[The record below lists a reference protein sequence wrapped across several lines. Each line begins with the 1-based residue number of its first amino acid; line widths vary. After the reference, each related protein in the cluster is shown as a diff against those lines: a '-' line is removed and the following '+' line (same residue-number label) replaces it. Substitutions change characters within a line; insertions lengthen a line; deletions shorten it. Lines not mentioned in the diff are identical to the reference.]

1 MRKILLPLVAAIA
14 ILMLPCSAALA
25 QSPSPTAP
33 AVNLTWTAGSPAWT
47 ACSTTVTAACS
58 WYYLVIDATVP
69 SAPVTLTPANTLA
82 VTATSYTTP
91 PYTNNAFGTRLY
103 NLVLV
108 YKDVT
113 GATQMDVAATC
124 GTTNTAPPCAVTGIP
139 VVPPP
144 SPTGLKGTAVTQ

>member
-1 MRKILLPLVAAIA
+1 MRKFVLGLIAMLTMSLAAV
-14 ILMLPCSAALA
+14 A

-33 AVNLTWTAGSPAWT
+33 AVGLTWTAGSPAWT
-47 ACSTTVTAACS
+47 ACSTTVTTACS
-58 WYYLVIDATVP
+58 WYYLVIDETVP
-69 SAPVTLTPANTLA
+69 SAPVTLTPVNTLA

-91 PYTNNAFGTRLY
+91 PYTNNAFATRLF

-113 GATQMDVAATC
+113 GATQMGAAATC
-124 GTTNTAPPCAVTGIP
+124 GTTNTAAPCAVTKIP

-144 SPTGLKGTAVTQ
+144 SPSGLTGTAVTQ